1 MQNQDFSQPRT
12 LRQFLRLYLTGLA
25 MGAADVVP
33 GVSGGTMAFI
43 LGVYSTLLNAIK
55 AFNFKAVR
63 LLLSFKIGELLQHI
77 AFFFLLALGA
87 GILTA
92 VLALANALGTALEQQ
107 PTLVYAFFGGLIVA
121 SIFSVAL
128 LLRWNVTAII
138 ALILGALF
146 AYWLVALP
154 ELADADHSF
163 LTLFFSGAVA
173 ICAMILPGISGSFIL
188 LILGQYKFVLD
199 AVRALDIGSIAAV
212 GLGAAIG
219 ILAFSRVLSW
229 LLKHYYTPTVAALVG
244 FMVGSLRRIWIEGER
259 GLSNLGEVG
268 INPIVL
274 IIGLFVVGFVVVSF
288 IDHLQS
294 GRNPLFVR
302 LWRIQPKEAA

>member
-12 LRQFLRLYLTGLA
+12 ARQFLRLYLTGIA

-43 LGVYSTLLNAIK
+43 LGVYGTLLNAIK
-55 AFNFKAVR
+55 SFNFKAIR
-63 LLLSFKIGELLQHI
+63 LLLSAKIGELLRHI
-77 AFFFLLALGA
+77 SFFFLLALGA
-87 GILTA
+87 GILSA
-92 VLALANALGTALEQQ
+92 VLALANALGNALEQQ

-121 SIFSVAL
+121 SIVSVAI
-128 LLRWNVTAII
+128 LLRWNPMAIL
-138 ALILGALF
+138 ALIAGALF

-163 LTLFFSGAVA
+163 PMLFFSGAVA

-199 AVRALDIGSIAAV
+199 AVRALNIGSILPVA
-212 GLGAAIG
+212 LGAVIG

-229 LLKHYYTPTVAALVG
+229 LLRHHYTVTVAALVG
-244 FMVGSLRRIWIEGER
+244 FMIGSLRRVWIEGER
-259 GLSNLGEVG
+259 GLSQLGTVGAGEVAL
-268 INPIVL
+268 IV
-274 IIGLFVVGFVVVSF
+274 GLFALGFVLVSF

-302 LWRIQPKEAA
+302 VWRIQPKEAA

>member
-1 MQNQDFSQPRT
+1 MQTQDFSQPRT
-12 LRQFLRLYLTGLA
+12 LRQFLRLYLTGVA

-55 AFNFKAVR
+55 SFNFKAIR
-63 LLLSFKIGELLQHI
+63 LLLSLKIGELLRHI
-77 AFFFLLALGA
+77 SFFFLLALGA

-92 VLALANALGTALEQQ
+92 ILALANALGTALEQQ

-121 SIFSVAL
+121 SIISVAL
-128 LLRWNVTAII
+128 FLRWNLTAIL
-138 ALILGALF
+138 ALIAGALF

-163 LTLFFSGAVA
+163 PTLFFSGAVA

-199 AVRALDIGSIAAV
+199 AVRTLDIGSVLAVALGAAV
-212 GLGAAIG
+212 GI
-219 ILAFSRVLSW
+219 IAFSRVLSW
-229 LLKHYYTPTVAALVG
+229 MLKHHYTVTVAALVG

-259 GLSNLGEVG
+259 GLSKLGEIGASEVALIVG
-268 INPIVL
+268 L
-274 IIGLFVVGFVVVSF
+274 FIIGFVLVSF

>member
-12 LRQFLRLYLTGLA
+12 PRQFLRLYLTGIA

-55 AFNFKAVR
+55 SFNFKAIR
-63 LLLSFKIGELLQHI
+63 LLLSAKIGELLQHI
-77 AFFFLLALGA
+77 SFFFLLALGS

-92 VLALANALGTALEQQ
+92 ILALANALGTALEQQ

-121 SIFSVAL
+121 SILSVAI
-128 LLRWNVTAII
+128 LLRWNLSAIL
-138 ALILGALF
+138 ALVAGALF

-163 LTLFFSGAVA
+163 PMLFFSGAVA

-199 AVRALDIGSIAAV
+199 AVRALDIGSVAAV
-212 GLGAAIG
+212 ALGAIVG
-219 ILAFSRVLSW
+219 IIAFSRVLSW
-229 LLKHYYTPTVAALVG
+229 LLKHYYTVTVAALVG

-259 GLSNLGEVG
+259 GLSKLGEVG
-268 INPIVL
+268 AGEIAV
-274 IIGLFVVGFVVVSF
+274 IIGLFALGFVIVSF
-288 IDHLQS
+288 VDHLQS

-302 LWRIQPKEAA
+302 VWRIQPKEAA

>member
-1 MQNQDFSQPRT
+1 MRDQDFSQPRT
-12 LRQFLRLYLTGLA
+12 PRQFLRLYLTGLA

-55 AFNFKAVR
+55 SFNFKALR
-63 LLLSFKIGELLQHI
+63 LLLSAKIGELLRHVS
-77 AFFFLLALGA
+77 FFFLVALGA

-92 VLALANALGTALEQQ
+92 VLALANALGNALEQQ

-121 SIFSVAL
+121 SIISVAL
-128 LLRWNVTAII
+128 MLRWNLTAVL
-138 ALILGALF
+138 ALIVGALF

-199 AVRALDIGSIAAV
+199 AVRALDFGSVAAV
-212 GLGAAIG
+212 ALGAAIG
-219 ILAFSRVLSW
+219 IVAFSRLLSW
-229 LLKHYYTPTVAALVG
+229 LLKHYYTATVAALVG
-244 FMVGSLRRIWIEGER
+244 FMIGSLRRIWIEGER
-259 GLSNLGEVG
+259 GLSKLGALGAGE
-268 INPIVL
+268 IALIV
-274 IIGLFVVGFVVVSF
+274 GLFIVGFVLVSF

-302 LWRIQPKEAA
+302 LWRVQPKEAA